1 MKVAILGSG
10 PLSIEMALY
19 LHQLGAEVKMF
30 CRERLGGAVRKMS
43 SLMPELS
50 MEHPY
55 KDITTETARTQIG
68 FAGDLEKVPTVA
80 EFWNDYLAQV
90 IDHSVLPSLVQ
101 KGEVL
106 RVHKRFLNPEEEVE
120 GRSRLADL
128 FRVIWKFDPG
138 SILKDSMKENPEL
151 FNKLGETVVASLEK
165 GYEKFEDFDLVVDGR
180 GVLSNPLPMG
190 PSQTEALNE
199 IQLRETGNI
208 HYGFHSLENADSI
221 LEKSKSLCIV
231 GSGVTAAMW
240 LLKASEWM
248 KNPEHSIS
256 LVSTEGVIFQGMFAN
271 PSHRDLSYKL
281 NKYLEEMLLDY
292 EKACEAYQKEI
303 HAWRDLDSHVRA
315 KTPQPQEPVPRFD
328 VYHGCNV
335 SAVDRL
341 LDREGLF
348 VTCETVDFRGE
359 RRQIE
364 LKTLGCDSI
373 IVCTGYVLDQSM
385 SRGLRTHFH
394 HHGKSSECEEGTHPE
409 AGFYTLGARKSGD
422 RYDLKDGLAQLYQIE
437 KNILSF
443 FSRNE
448 GDQ

>member
-19 LHQLGAEVKMF
+19 LHQLGAQVKLF
-30 CRERLGGAVRKMS
+30 SRERLGGAVRKMS
-43 SLMPELS
+43 SILPELS

-55 KDITTETARTQIG
+55 KDITTEAARTQIK
-68 FAGDLEKVPTVA
+68 FDLDLEKVPTVS
-80 EFWNDYLAQV
+80 EYWNEYLSKL
-90 IDHSVLPSLVQ
+90 IDHSVLPSLAQ
-101 KGEVL
+101 RGDVL
-106 RVHKRFLNPEEEVE
+106 RVHKRFLNTEEDVE

-128 FRVIWKFDPG
+128 FRVVWKFDPG
-138 SILKDSMKENPEL
+138 SMLQSSMQENPEL

-165 GYEKFEDFDLVVDGR
+165 GYEKFEDFDLVIDGR

-199 IQLRETGNI
+199 IQLRETGDL
-208 HYGFHSLENADSI
+208 HYGFHSLENADQI

-231 GSGVTAAMW
+231 GSGVTAALW
-240 LLKASEWM
+240 LLKASEWI
-248 KNPEHSIS
+248 KNPEHNIS
-256 LVSTEGVIFQGMFAN
+256 LVTTEGVIFQGMFTN
-271 PSHRDLSYKL
+271 SSHRDLSHKF
-281 NKYLEEMLLDY
+281 NQFLEEQMLDF
-292 EKACEAYQKEI
+292 EKACEVYEKEI
-303 HAWRDLDSHVRA
+303 REWRDLDSHIKA
-315 KTPQPQEPVPRFD
+315 KTPKSQEPIPRFD
-328 VYHGCNV
+328 VYNGCNV

-348 VTCETVDFRGE
+348 VTCETIDFRGE

-373 IVCTGYVLDQSM
+373 IVCTGYGVDQSLM
-385 SRGLRTHFH
+385 KGLRTDFS
-394 HHGKSSECEEGTHPE
+394 HHGKSSNCDSGTHPE
-409 AGFYTLGARKSGD
+409 AGFYTLGAMKTND
-422 RYDLKDGLAQLYQIE
+422 RYDLKDGIAQLPQIE

-443 FSRNE
+443 FSRSG

>member
-19 LHQLGAEVKMF
+19 LHHLGAQVKMF

-43 SLMPELS
+43 AFMPELS

-55 KDITTETARTQIG
+55 SEITTEVGRKQIS
-68 FAGDLEKVPTVA
+68 FSADLSKVPTVS
-80 EFWNDYLAQV
+80 EFWHDYLSQI

-106 RVHKRFLNPEEEVE
+106 RVHKRFLNTEEDVE

-138 SILKDSMKENPEL
+138 STLQASMQENPEL
-151 FNKLGETVVASLEK
+151 FNKLGQTVVASLEK
-165 GYEKFEDFDLVVDGR
+165 GYEKFEDFDLVIDGR
-180 GVLSNPLPMG
+180 GVLSNPFPMG

-199 IQLRETGNI
+199 IQLRETGDL
-208 HYGFHSLENADSI
+208 HYGFHSLENAEQI
-221 LEKSKSLCIV
+221 LEKSKSLCII

-240 LLKASEWM
+240 LLRASEWI
-248 KNPEHSIS
+248 KNPEHNIS
-256 LVSTEGVIFQGMFAN
+256 LVTTEGVIFQGMFGN
-271 PSHRDLSYKL
+271 PSHRDLSHKL
-281 NKYLEEMLLDY
+281 NKFLEEQMIDF
-292 EKACEAYQKEI
+292 EKACEKYEQNI
-303 HAWRDLDSHVRA
+303 RTWRDLDSHIKA
-315 KTPQPQEPVPRFD
+315 KTPQPQEPIPRFD
-328 VYHGCNV
+328 VYNGCNV

-341 LDREGLF
+341 LDRDGLF

-373 IVCTGYVLDQSM
+373 IVCTGYGIDS
-385 SRGLRTHFH
+385 SIAKGLRTNFN
-394 HHGKSSECEEGTHPE
+394 HHGKSSECDQGTHPE
-409 AGFYTLGARKSGD
+409 AGYYTLGAHKSDD
-422 RYDLKDGLAQLYQIE
+422 RYDLKDGIAQLPQIE
-437 KNILSF
+437 ENILSY
-443 FSRNE
+443 FSRSG